1 MPKYAIIETESGL
14 TVVPILPGR
23 TPDEMAT
30 QLGGVVVD
38 PGPYPTYEEAYDAL
52 LAIRAEEESEE

>member
-23 TPDEMAT
+23 TPEEMAI
-30 QLGGVVVD
+30 QLGGIVVD